1 MKRAKREKNSV
12 LLGVTSIPRQE
23 VRGIIKVISRKSEV
37 CKALFDAEKMFQI
50 FRMYIYMLHKLSS
63 RLIWLD
69 DWLDVLKVFFLSS
82 KELRTMHAKK
92 RTTKHE
98 TIQAASASVA

>member
-1 MKRAKREKNSV
+1 MQGSFRCGEDVS
-12 LLGVTSIPRQE
+12 
-23 VRGIIKVISRKSEV
+23 
-37 CKALFDAEKMFQI
+37 DFQDV
-50 FRMYIYMLHKLSS
+50 YIGMLHKLSS
-63 RLIWLD
+63 RLIWLE
-69 DWLDVLKVFFLSS
+69 DWLDVSKVFFFFLSS